1 MAPPVT
7 ASDFLP
13 LVGVAVVVAVAAV
26 AAAAVIFSV
35 TECRLPIAWR
45 QLVPGIRLRL

>member
-13 LVGVAVVVAVAAV
+13 LVGVAVVAVAVV
-26 AAAAVIFSV
+26 VAAAVIFSV